1 MTRLIFLTYPMKQT
15 SFSDAEFASKK
26 KLTRRERF
34 LDEIEAATPWPA
46 LVAALLPYY
55 PKGDGRGRLP
65 MGLERML
72 RMYVALQCSGLSDE
86 GIEDAIYDS
95 QSIRG
100 FVGIDLT
107 HESAPDATTLLK
119 FRRLLEKRNLTRRI
133 FDEINVHLASKGLVM
148 REGSIVDATLIAA
161 PPSTKNRD
169 KERDPEMH
177 QSKKGNDWHF
187 GMKAHVGVDMATG
200 LVHSVVGTAG
210 NVADVVQTHALL
222 HGSEKAV
229 LGDAGYQGVG
239 KRPENADKAIDWH
252 VAMRPS
258 VRKTLKKNPLGRP
271 GKAGEGQG
279 QRACESR
286 ALFSCRE
293 VPVQALQD
301 ALPRPGEEQRRT
313 VHAVGFRQSDPRPQ
327 IPWNCARP
335 SCVLRLE
342 IGPQMPLKRPIR
354 GTSATVSI
362 KIAARDTQPAFG
374 PTFARESELFSAS
387 LECCSPKRRNAIRR
401 RGAFT

>member
-1 MTRLIFLTYPMKQT
+1 MKQT

-26 KLTRRERF
+26 RLTRRERF
-34 LDEIEAATPWPA
+34 LAEIEAATPWPA

-55 PKGDGRGRLP
+55 PKGDGRGRPP

-72 RMYVALQCSGLSDE
+72 RMYIAQQCFGLSDE

-119 FRRLLEKRNLTRRI
+119 FRRLLETHNLTRRI

-148 REGSIVDATLIAA
+148 REGTIVDATLIAA

-200 LVHSVVGTAG
+200 LVHSLVGTAG
-210 NVADVVQTHALL
+210 NVADVTQANALL
-222 HGSEKAV
+222 HGGEKAV
-229 LGDAGYQGVG
+229 LGDAGYQGMG
-239 KRPENADKAIDWH
+239 KRPENADKQIDWH

-258 VRKTLKKNPLGRP
+258 VRKTLKKNPLGRAKEKLE
-271 GKAGEGQG
+271 KAKASV
-279 QRACESR
+279 RAKVEHCFHVVKC
-286 ALFSCRE
+286 LFKHRKTRYRGLAKNNAQLFTLFGFANL
-293 VPVQALQD
+293 VLA
-301 ALPRPGEEQRRT
+301 RRFLGT
-313 VHAVGFRQSDPRPQ
+313 VHGQV
-327 IPWNCARP
+327 
-335 SCVLRLE
+335 
-342 IGPQMPLKRPIR
+342 
-354 GTSATVSI
+354 
-362 KIAARDTQPAFG
+362 
-374 PTFARESELFSAS
+374 AS
-387 LECCSPKRRNAIRR
+387 
-401 RGAFT
+401 